1 MEKYPK
7 KRLAPLI
14 LFFLVALMVNGC
26 GYQVESVPV
35 ETTPK
40 PQPVTTPLA
49 HVPESDVASTPS
61 ALLEG
66 EQTPEQP
73 DHKVIP
79 RYELAVVYDHQM
91 KSVSVK
97 QKIHYQNNTGAELT
111 ELQLVVEPNR
121 YPDVFTLTQASTSE
135 GSKIL
140 SIEIDDHI
148 MRVIFEDVV
157 EPGDWL
163 TLDFDFDL
171 KLPAIPPPDEN
182 FKAQIFGFTSRQTN
196 LVDWYP
202 FIPPY
207 DPGSGWV
214 IHPPSFFGEFLVYP
228 LAEFL
233 VTLSIESPFQDVV
246 VAASTIAEQQD
257 GKYYYHLIEGRNFV
271 FSFSPDF
278 IEKTMETD
286 GLLIKG
292 YWFPFEA
299 RAGEQALQDTLEAAK
314 LYSELFGPLARKSI
328 SLVQADF
335 LDGMEFDGLFFLS
348 KGFYN
353 TYDGTPKGYLTA
365 IAVHET
371 AHMWFYGL
379 VANDQAMEPWLDEA
393 LCTYS
398 ELLFYERYY
407 PELVDWWWYF
417 RVNFYEPV
425 GVIDLPV
432 YDYRGFLPY
441 RNAVY
446 LRGALFLQEI
456 RDVIGDEAFFAA
468 LKSYAQSGAG
478 SIQRAGDFF
487 AAIAENSRE
496 DITPVREKYFSPRT
510 DPGS

>member
-7 KRLAPLI
+7 KLLVPFILI
-14 LFFLVALMVNGC
+14 FLVVLMTSGC
-26 GYQVESVPV
+26 GHQSIDDSVGN
-35 ETTPK
+35 TPG
-40 PQPVTTPLA
+40 PQPVTTATEDGLEPA
-49 HVPESDVASTPS
+49 ATDTPS
-61 ALLEG
+61 APLET
-66 EQTPEQP
+66 EPAPEHP
-73 DHKVIP
+73 GRMAIP
-79 RYELAVVYDHQM
+79 RYELVVVYHHQL
-91 KSVSVK
+91 KSVSVR
-97 QKIHYQNNTGAELT
+97 QEIHYQNNTGAVLT

-121 YPDVFTLTQASTSE
+121 YPNAFNLTHASTSQ
-135 GSKIL
+135 GSTIQ
-140 SIEIDDHI
+140 SIEIDNHI
-148 MRVIFEDVV
+148 MRVIFEDVI
-157 EPGDWL
+157 EPEDWL
-163 TLDFDFDL
+163 TLNLDFDL
-171 KLPAIPPPDEN
+171 QLPAIPPPDEN
-182 FKAQIFGFTSRQTN
+182 FKPQIFGFTSRQTN

-207 DPGSGWV
+207 DSGSGWV

-228 LAEFL
+228 LAEFM
-233 VTLSIESPFQDVV
+233 VTLSIESPSQDMV
-246 VAASTIAEQQD
+246 VAASTIPEQQD

-278 IEKTMETD
+278 IEKTIEAD

-299 RAGEQALQDTLEAAK
+299 RAGEQALQDTVDAAK

-328 SLVQADF
+328 SMVQADF

-348 KGFYN
+348 KGFFN
-353 TYDGTPKGYLTA
+353 TYDGSPKGYLTA

-398 ELLFYERYY
+398 ELLYYERYH

-425 GVIDLPV
+425 GMIDLPV

-446 LRGALFLQEI
+446 LRGAQFLQEI
-456 RDVIGDEAFFAA
+456 RDVVGDEAFFAA
-468 LKSYAQSGAG
+468 LKSYAQGGAG
-478 SIQRAGDFF
+478 SIQRAEDFF
-487 AAIAENSRE
+487 AAIAENSHE
-496 DITPVREKYFSPRT
+496 DIRPVRLKYFSP
-510 DPGS
+510 